1 METQTITKD
10 MRIGDVVRKYP
21 QTIEVFLRH
30 GLMCVGCHAAQFED
44 IEQGSLAHGIEVDRL
59 MKALNKALAE
69 T

>member
-1 METQTITKD
+1 METKMITKD

-30 GLMCVGCHAAQFED
+30 GLMCVGCHVAQFED
-44 IEQGSLAHGIEVDRL
+44 IEQGARAHGIEVDRL
-59 MKALNKALAE
+59 MKALNQAVTE

>member
-1 METQTITKD
+1 METKMITKG
-10 MRIGDVVRKYP
+10 MRIGEVVRKYP

-44 IEQGSLAHGIEVDRL
+44 IEQGARAHGIEVDRL
-59 MKALNKALAE
+59 MKALNQAVAE